1 MSYRLH
7 LGAIS
12 SNQALRALLISNSLV
27 LISLGMLVPVYA
39 LFVTQVGGGALS
51 AGLTAGALGLTSAV
65 SALISGKW
73 IDNRPPSHTRNIMAF
88 GWAAIGLVLL
98 FYLFVDTLPMLF
110 LAQILFGFVKTI
122 SAPAFDTLYARH
134 LDRKSTGQEYGM
146 WEASFFLTAAIGAVL
161 GGVIVN
167 WFGFNGVFIVMAA
180 LAFIAAAYIARL
192 PRHIF

>member
-12 SNQALRALLISNSLV
+12 SNKALRALLISNSLI

-39 LFVTQVGGGALS
+39 LFVTQVGGSALS

-65 SALISGKW
+65 SALIAGKW
-73 IDNRPPSHTRNIMAF
+73 IDRRPPSYTRNIMAL
-88 GWAAIGLVLL
+88 GWIAIGLVLL
-98 FYLFVDTLPMLF
+98 LYLFVDTLAMLF

-134 LDRKSTGQEYGM
+134 LDQKSTGQEYGM

-167 WFGFNGVFIVMAA
+167 WYGFDGVFIAMAG
-180 LAFIAAAYIARL
+180 LAFAAAAYISRL
-192 PRHIF
+192 PRSIL